1 MRRSAALI
9 ALALVLTGCAAAEE
23 PGASASSPGPAST
36 SSSTGPGSPESAEES
51 AEEGSAEEQTVVE
64 VSIAGDRV
72 EPNSEHV
79 ELAAGEELVLEVTS
93 DRAAEFHVHSSPEQ
107 VLEAPAGT
115 SRHPLTIERPGV
127 VDVEEHESGIVILQ
141 LEVR

>member
-23 PGASASSPGPAST
+23 PGSSASSPGPAS
-36 SSSTGPGSPESAEES
+36 SSSSPGTGSAES
-51 AEEGSAEEQTVVE
+51 PEEGSTEEQTVVE

-72 EPNSEHV
+72 EPNGERV